1 MAGSLVR
8 ETVRSE
14 GASLEHISIRES
26 SERCGF
32 FRAREMSSGDRP
44 NWE

>member
-1 MAGSLVR
+1 MAGSRVGAA
-8 ETVRSE
+8 VPSE

-44 NWE
+44 NWV